1 MQIRRLGKNRLA
13 EIAEHGHSRAGKQP
27 FEIGIL
33 ERRIILA
40 FIDKYM
46 PYHCIRPNAL

>member
-1 MQIRRLGKNRLA
+1 MQPDQRGIRLMQIRRLGKNRLA

-40 FIDKYM
+40 FIDK
-46 PYHCIRPNAL
+46 